1 MALLADLP
9 IPETGPDD
17 ARQTAEQVMSD
28 FTWGEPEGDE
38 SLVQQ
43 IARAIGE
50 AIDAVVGALFG
61 SGILTLL
68 VWAAI
73 IVAVGVLVVA
83 IIRRRRAM
91 PKRSKPTV
99 RVTSLEAS
107 RQPHEWQSEA
117 EQYEAKG
124 EWKLGLRARYR
135 SLVSELIHRRQ
146 LRDIPGRTT
155 GEFRIELHDRLPV
168 AAEPFSA
175 ATDLFDRAWYGDRPT
190 GPDEAA
196 EFQRHAD
203 EVLGRV
209 PA

>member
-1 MALLADLP
+1 MGVLADLP
-9 IPETGPDD
+9 IPETGPDE
-17 ARQTAEQVMSD
+17 ARRSAEQVMSD
-28 FTWGEPEGDE
+28 FTWGRQESDE
-38 SLVQQ
+38 SIVQK
-43 IARAIGE
+43 IARWIGE
-50 AIDAVVGALFG
+50 VIESVFSALFG
-61 SGILTLL
+61 SGILTVL
-68 VWAAI
+68 VWAVLIA
-73 IVAVGVLVVA
+73 AVGALVVA
-83 IIRRRRAM
+83 IVKRRRSM
-91 PKRSKPTV
+91 PKRTKPV
-99 RVTSLEAS
+99 ARLTSLEAS
-107 RQPHEWQSEA
+107 RLPHEWQSEA
-117 EQYEAKG
+117 EQLEARG

-146 LRDIPGRTT
+146 LRDVPGRTT

-196 EFQRHAD
+196 EFARRAD